1 MEVKKEDIEKSYN
14 YINSLVNKLHQD
26 IIKYNMNVEEVF
38 IDRKKEKI
46 ILKIK
51 R

>member
-26 IIKYNMNVEEVF
+26 IIKYNINVEEVF
-38 IDRKKEKI
+38 IDRKKEKLMLI
-46 ILKIK
+46 V
-51 R
+51 RR